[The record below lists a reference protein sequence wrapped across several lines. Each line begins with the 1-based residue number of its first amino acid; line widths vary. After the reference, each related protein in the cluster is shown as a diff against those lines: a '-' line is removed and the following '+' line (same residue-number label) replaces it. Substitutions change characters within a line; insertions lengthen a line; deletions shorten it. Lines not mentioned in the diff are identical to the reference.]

1 MGVRAPVIFRNF
13 SAPPRGRAQGKGR
26 AGVSYILNRILS
38 MLLTLLLISAVTFAV
53 TNILPGDVAMMIMGT
68 QSNPEALAGLR
79 ESLGLNDP
87 LLVQYGRWIGGMVSG
102 DWGTSLVFKE
112 PIAPLLLQKMTAS
125 GLIVLFSMTIALLC
139 AVPLGVWAAVHPNRW
154 QDTTASSAALLGVSL
169 PDFFWG
175 IMMIL
180 LFARTLHWLPSSG
193 FVDPG
198 EDLLLA
204 FRHALLPS
212 LALGLGLMAH
222 LTRMTRATMTG
233 ILNQEFIR
241 VARAKGL
248 GERTVIWRYG
258 LANAVG
264 PVMTVAGLQ
273 VGYLFGSIIVIE
285 SLFNYTGMGWLTY
298 QALLNRDI
306 PLIQASVFVI
316 AAVVM
321 LANLIVDLLYVLVDP
336 RIRLS

>member
-1 MGVRAPVIFRNF
+1 MAYMI
-13 SAPPRGRAQGKGR
+13 
-26 AGVSYILNRILS
+26 NRLLS
-38 MLLTLLLISAVTFAV
+38 VALTLFLISVITFGV

-79 ESLGLNDP
+79 ETLGLNDP
-87 LLVQYGRWIGGMVSG
+87 QIVQYGRWIGGILTG

-112 PIAPLLLQKMTAS
+112 PIGPLIAQKVTAS
-125 GLIVLFSMTIALLC
+125 ALIVVMSMTIALVC
-139 AVPLGVWAAVHPNRW
+139 AIPLGVWAAVHRDRW
-154 QDTTASSAALLGVSL
+154 QDSTASTAALIGVSL

-175 IMMIL
+175 IMLIL
-180 LFARTLHWLPSSG
+180 LFARGLGWLPSSG
-193 FVDPG
+193 FVHPAD
-198 EDLLLA
+198 DFLLA
-204 FRHALLPS
+204 VRHAFLPS

-233 ILNQEFIR
+233 ILGQEFIR

-248 GERTVIWRYG
+248 PERTVVWRYG
-258 LANAVG
+258 LANAIG

-273 VGYLFGSIIVIE
+273 VGYLFGSIIVVE

-306 PLIQASVFVI
+306 PLIQGSVFVI

-321 LANLIVDLLYVLVDP
+321 LSNLVVDLLYTLIDP
-336 RIRLS
+336 RIRLA

>member
-1 MGVRAPVIFRNF
+1 MTYIVHRLF
-13 SAPPRGRAQGKGR
+13 SMA
-26 AGVSYILNRILS
+26 I
-38 MLLTLLLISAVTFAV
+38 TLFLISIITFTV

-68 QSNPEALAGLR
+68 QSNPEALANLR
-79 ESLGLNDP
+79 ENLGLNDP
-87 LLVQYGRWIGGMVSG
+87 LVYQYSRWIFGMLTG
-102 DWGTSLVFKE
+102 DWGNSLLFKM
-112 PIAPLLLQKMTAS
+112 PIGPILLQKMTAS
-125 GLIVLFSMTIALLC
+125 GLIVLLSMIIALTL
-139 AVPLGVWAAVHPNRW
+139 AVPLGVWSAVYKNKW
-154 QDTTASSAALLGVSL
+154 QDTLGSSASIVGVSL

-175 IMMIL
+175 IMLIF
-180 LFARTLHWLPSSG
+180 LFARALGWLPSSG

-198 EDLLLA
+198 EDFFLA
-204 FRHALLPS
+204 LKHAFLPS

-233 ILNQEFIR
+233 ILSQEFIR

-248 GERTVIWRYG
+248 AEKVVVWQYG

-273 VGYLFGSIIVIE
+273 MGYLFGSIIVME

-306 PLIQASVFVI
+306 PLIQATVFVI

-321 LANLIVDLLYVLVDP
+321 LINLVVDILYPFFDP
-336 RIRLS
+336 RIRLK

>member
-1 MGVRAPVIFRNF
+1 M
-13 SAPPRGRAQGKGR
+13 
-26 AGVSYILNRILS
+26 SYLVNRLLS
-38 MLLTLLLISAVTFAV
+38 MMLTLFLISVITFTV

-79 ESLGLNDP
+79 QSLGLNDP
-87 LLVQYGRWIGGMVSG
+87 LIVQYGRWIGGMLTG
-102 DWGTSLVFKE
+102 DWGNSLVFKE
-112 PIAPLLLQKMTAS
+112 PIAPLLLQKMKAS
-125 GLIVLFSMTIALLC
+125 ALIVLFSMSIALVC
-139 AVPLGVWAAVHPNRW
+139 AVPLGVWAAVHANRW
-154 QDTTASSAALLGVSL
+154 QDTAASSASLVGVSL

-175 IMMIL
+175 IMLIL
-180 LFARTLHWLPSSG
+180 LFARGLGWLPSSG
-193 FVDPG
+193 FIDPADDIWG
-198 EDLLLA
+198 A
-204 FRHALLPS
+204 MRHALLPS

-248 GERTVIWRYG
+248 DEGTVVWRYG

-285 SLFNYTGMGWLTY
+285 SLFNFTGMGWLTY

-321 LANLIVDLLYVLVDP
+321 LANLIVDLLYVAVDP

>member
-1 MGVRAPVIFRNF
+1 MG
-13 SAPPRGRAQGKGR
+13 
-26 AGVSYILNRILS
+26 YLLNRLLS
-38 MLLTLLLISAVTFAV
+38 VAFTLLLISVITFAV

-87 LLVQYGRWIGGMVSG
+87 LPVQYLRWIGGMLTG

-112 PIAPLLLQKMTAS
+112 PIAPLIAQKVVAS
-125 GLIVLFSMTIALLC
+125 GVIVVMSMTIALAC
-139 AVPLGVWAAVHPNRW
+139 AIPLGVWAAVHRDRW
-154 QDTTASSAALLGVSL
+154 QDSSASTAALVGVSL

-175 IMMIL
+175 IMLIL
-180 LFARTLHWLPSSG
+180 LFARYLGWLPSSG
-193 FVDPG
+193 FIHPAD
-198 EDLLLA
+198 DLLGA
-204 FRHALLPS
+204 VRHAFLPS

-233 ILNQEFIR
+233 IMGQEFIR

-248 GERTVIWRYG
+248 PERTVVWRYG

-285 SLFNYTGMGWLTY
+285 SLFNFTGMGWLTY
-298 QALLNRDI
+298 QALLNRDM

-321 LANLIVDLLYVLVDP
+321 LANLLVDLLYVLIDP
-336 RIRLS
+336 RIRLA